1 MSTSEIDNPR
11 TAQRMRFITDRE
23 DRELLRIECWSAP
36 SGEREP
42 EHVHAGQESRIG
54 VLGGNLVVRIRDEER
69 RLDPGH
75 EVIIP
80 AGLPH
85 RFWNEADTSAHYIH
99 EFRPALRMRE
109 LFEVLF
115 RLSNEEKLDESGM
128 PSPLALAVLVPSFSR
143 EIRPRTA
150 SWPLIRL
157 MAVGLR
163 PIAFAPG
170 LRKPK
175 DLLSPISGS
184 QISLLCVESGC
195 IRRRLVR

>member
-11 TAQRMRFITDRE
+11 TGQRMRFITDRE

-54 VLGGNLVVRIRDEER
+54 VRGGNLVVRIRDEER

-115 RLSNEEKLDESGM
+115 RLSNGKSLTRAVCPA
-128 PSPLALAVLVPSFSR
+128 PS
-143 EIRPRTA
+143 
-150 SWPLIRL
+150 RL
-157 MAVGLR
+157 
-163 PIAFAPG
+163 PF
-170 LRKPK
+170 
-175 DLLSPISGS
+175 LSHHSAAKFDRGH
-184 QISLLCVESGC
+184 
-195 IRRRLVR
+195 RRGR